1 MKKTV
6 FLWFAALVLFLTACS
21 NSIQYSRFSPIS
33 SEEWHMDSLAQFVY
47 SIEDTA
53 SDYQMLIYIRHTEQ
67 YPYQNMWLFVDD
79 AGRQDTIEFY
89 LADDRGQWLGNKH
102 NGFIEM
108 PVLWE
113 ETKHFSDTG
122 AYTMRISHGMR
133 DSLLRGVTDIGL
145 EILRNGKE

>member
-1 MKKTV
+1 MKKSIF
-6 FLWFAALVLFLTACS
+6 FLSALVMLFLAGCS
-21 NSIQYSRFSPIS
+21 NSIQYSRFTPIS
-33 SEEWHMDSLAQFVY
+33 SQEWNMDSLAQFDY
-47 SIEDTA
+47 SIEDTMA
-53 SDYQMLIYIRHTEQ
+53 DYQMLIYVRHTEQ

-122 AYTMRISHGMR
+122 VYTMRISHGMR

>member
-1 MKKTV
+1 MRKTV

-53 SDYQMLIYIRHTEQ
+53 SDYQMLIYVRHTEQ

-79 AGRQDTIEFY
+79 SGRRDTIEFY
-89 LADDRGQWLGNKH
+89 LADDRS
-102 NGFIEM
+102 M
-108 PVLWE
+108 
-113 ETKHFSDTG
+113 
-122 AYTMRISHGMR
+122 A
-133 DSLLRGVTDIGL
+133 
-145 EILRNGKE
+145 GKETQRFHRDACSARRNKAFFGYRCLYDAYLAWHER

>member
-1 MKKTV
+1 MKKSIF
-6 FLWFAALVLFLTACS
+6 FLSALVMLFLAGCS
-21 NSIQYSRFSPIS
+21 NSIQYSRFTPIS
-33 SEEWHMDSLAQFVY
+33 SQEWNMDSLAQFDY
-47 SIEDTA
+47 SIEDTMA
-53 SDYQMLIYIRHTEQ
+53 DYQMLIYVRHTEQ

-113 ETKHFSDTG
+113 ETRHFPDTG
-122 AYTMRISHGMR
+122 AYTMRITHGMR